1 MQTKKLILTSNS
13 PFFRNYR
20 SPVLDIVFRHPKIKL
35 SKSKINEELFN
46 LIDKNKLEFN
56 KKLEDF
62 SKRNNIG
69 YLNKIDFLCDTKN
82 QSCDAF
88 DENGN
93 ITIMDSYHYTLQ
105 GQNFSVK
112 NFMIKI

>member
-1 MQTKKLILTSNS
+1 M
-13 PFFRNYR
+13 
-20 SPVLDIVFRHPKIKL
+20 
-35 SKSKINEELFN
+35 
-46 LIDKNKLEFN
+46 IDKNKLEFN

-62 SKRNNIG
+62 QKRNNIG

-93 ITIMDSYHYTLQ
+93 ITIMDSIIIHFK

>member
-1 MQTKKLILTSNS
+1 MASENLDKRFELIQETFSN
-13 PFFRNYR
+13 P
-20 SPVLDIVFRHPKIKL
+20 
-35 SKSKINEELFN
+35 
-46 LIDKNKLEFN
+46 EFN
-56 KKLEDF
+56 KKLENF
-62 SKRNNIG
+62 SKKNNIE

-105 GQNFSVK
+105 GAKFFGKKLYDRNMINF
-112 NFMIKI
+112 

>member
-1 MQTKKLILTSNS
+1 MNVQLK
-13 PFFRNYR
+13 
-20 SPVLDIVFRHPKIKL
+20 
-35 SKSKINEELFN
+35 N
-46 LIDKNKLEFN
+46 LNNAQRLYPNDWRI
-56 KKLEDF
+56 
-62 SKRNNIG
+62 RNNIG

-105 GQNFSVK
+105 GAKFFGKKLYDKNMINF
-112 NFMIKI
+112 